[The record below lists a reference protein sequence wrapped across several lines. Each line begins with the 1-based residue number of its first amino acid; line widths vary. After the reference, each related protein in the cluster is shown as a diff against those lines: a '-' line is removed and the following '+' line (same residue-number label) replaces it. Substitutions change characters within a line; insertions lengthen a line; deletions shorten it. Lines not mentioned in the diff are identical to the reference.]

1 MARLSTRTMNEWK
14 QWILWARTT
23 ELLSVMVWV
32 LGLWLF
38 PVLFCSSPLKCR
50 VLIFTSFVLFPLF
63 SPVCLRLSVFCSSV
77 PFPRVSWV
85 WVSVVPRVPAC
96 ITSSSLVCTLLS
108 FCCSLF
114 LNLFH
119 TCCVFFF
126 FFLLPAFM
134 FLAFWLLDFQFLIY
148 VDQALFSSVLP
159 ECLMF
164 WSLFV
169 KTSHWGN
176 HPVLLQLS
184 GAW

>member
-50 VLIFTSFVLFPLF
+50 VLIFTSFILFPLF

-77 PFPRVSWV
+77 PFPWVSWV

-126 FFLLPAFM
+126 FFATCL
-134 FLAFWLLDFQFLIY
+134 Y
-148 VDQALFSSVLP
+148 VSCILTFGLSISDLCWSS
-159 ECLMF
+159 
-164 WSLFV
+164 SLFV
-169 KTSHWGN
+169 RPAWVSH
-176 HPVLLQLS
+176 VLVPFC
-184 GAW
+184 